1 MSTYTDMTN
10 KVRMYFDKSVL
21 DEFLTRAINYE
32 MDYKQSLVTVT
43 FEDTEQTQLEYLK
56 ELGIEDLED
65 SLVYTDYSPDL
76 NVPRTYNEARR

>member
-21 DEFLTRAINYE
+21 DTFLSRAINYE

-43 FEDTEQTQLEYLK
+43 FEDQELTQLEYLK
-56 ELGIEDLED
+56 ELGIAALED
-65 SLVYTDYSPDL
+65 SLVYTDYSADL
-76 NVPRTYNEARR
+76 NVPRTYNEKRR

>member
-21 DEFLTRAINYE
+21 DTFLARAINYE

-43 FEDTEQTQLEYLK
+43 FEAQELTQLEYLK
-56 ELGIEDLED
+56 ELGIADLED
-65 SLVYTDYSPDL
+65 SLVYTDYSSDL
-76 NVPRTYNEARR
+76 NVK

>member
-21 DEFLTRAINYE
+21 DTFLDRAINYE

-43 FEDTEQTQLEYLK
+43 FEDRELTQLEYLK
-56 ELGIEDLED
+56 ELGIADLED
-65 SLVYTDYSPDL
+65 SLVYTDYSSDL
-76 NVPRTYNEARR
+76 NVK

>member
-21 DEFLTRAINYE
+21 DEFLSSAINYE

-43 FEDTEQTQLEYLK
+43 FEDRELTQLEYLN
-56 ELGIEDLED
+56 ELGIADLED
-65 SLVYTDYSPDL
+65 SLVYTDYSSDL
-76 NVPRTYNEARR
+76 NVK

>member
-21 DEFLTRAINYE
+21 DTFLARAINYE

-56 ELGIEDLED
+56 ELGIADLED
-65 SLVYTDYSPDL
+65 SLVYTDYSSDL
-76 NVPRTYNEARR
+76 NVK